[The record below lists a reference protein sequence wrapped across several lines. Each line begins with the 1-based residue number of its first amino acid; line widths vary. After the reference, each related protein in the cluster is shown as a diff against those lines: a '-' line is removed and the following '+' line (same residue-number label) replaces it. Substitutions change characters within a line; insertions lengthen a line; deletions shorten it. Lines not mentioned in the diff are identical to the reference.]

1 MKKLLLTVGLIG
13 LFAYCFLGTY
23 SSFQRI
29 DSDFQF
35 GYYER
40 PDNTNVCCG
49 DLPIIPSGC
58 DEAKWDGDIIV
69 ARGLRANHPYA
80 WSDQSRAVEGQM
92 LYFII
97 HKAAYLTNPAAQEL
111 SDGFEGPLSQ
121 TEFDARDPLPHE
133 SFKNSK

>member
-1 MKKLLLTVGLIG
+1 MKKLLIAAVALGL
-13 LFAYCFLGTY
+13 LAYFFLGTY

-35 GYYER
+35 GYYDR
-40 PDNTNVCCG
+40 PDNTNVYCG
-49 DLPIIPSGC
+49 TLQIIPGGC

-80 WSDQSRAVEGQM
+80 WSDQSRAVKGQT

-97 HKAAYLTNPAAQEL
+97 HKAAYLPNPAAQEL

-121 TEFDARDPLPHE
+121 AEFEARDPIPHE
-133 SFKNSK
+133 SFKNSR

>member
-1 MKKLLLTVGLIG
+1 MKKNIIFVAILC
-13 LFAYCFLGTY
+13 LFAYFFLGTY

-40 PDNTNVCCG
+40 HDNTNVYYG
-49 DLPIIPSGC
+49 ELSIIPDGC
-58 DEAKWDGDIIV
+58 DEAKWGDDIIV
-69 ARGLRANHPYA
+69 ARGLRANHPYT
-80 WSDQSRAVEGQM
+80 WSEQARAVEGQM

-97 HKAAYLTNPAAQEL
+97 HKAAYLTQPAQEL

-121 TEFDARDPLPHE
+121 AEFDARDPLPHE
-133 SFKNSK
+133 SFKNSE